1 MLSTWVAG
9 REPALIGM
17 LIGIAIRL
25 FGSWLDFGVEQ
36 QALVNAAVAAAVGL
50 IVALSTRDGQPAAI
64 LGLAQ
69 AFVALAIGFGLRIDP
84 DTQAMIMSA
93 VALVISMYERTQIT
107 APTPPEP
114 PA

>member
-1 MLSTWVAG
+1 MLSPWVAG

-36 QALVNAAVAAAVGL
+36 QAVVNAAVAAAIGL
-50 IVALSTRDGQPAAI
+50 IVALSTRNGQPAAI

-69 AFVALAIGFGLRIDP
+69 AFIALVIGFGLRIDS

-93 VALVISMYERTQIT
+93 VALIISMYERTQIT
-107 APTPPEP
+107 APVPPEAP
-114 PA
+114 

>member
-1 MLSTWVAG
+1 VLSAWVAG

-17 LIGIAIRL
+17 LIGIGIRL
-25 FGSWLDFGVEQ
+25 FGSWLDFSIEQ
-36 QALVNAAVAAAVGL
+36 QALVNAAVAAAIGL
-50 IVALSTRDGQPAAI
+50 IVALSTKDGQPAAI

-69 AFVALAIGFGLRIDP
+69 AFIALTIGFGLRIDS

-107 APTPPEP
+107 APTPPEQ
-114 PA
+114 